1 MEVMDMAQNML
12 RTLIQAGAI
21 IALLTATAS
30 AQGIPMKFPLK
41 GDKRQMTPEE
51 IEKQKAAENAYHAAM
66 EKIPEKKAVD
76 PWGNIRPSPATAS
89 KNKQQ

>member
-1 MEVMDMAQNML
+1 MDMAQNML

-21 IALLTATAS
+21 IALLTGTAS
-30 AQGIPMKFPLK
+30 AQGVPMKFPLK
-41 GDKRQMTPEE
+41 GDSKRPMTPEE
-51 IEKQKAAENAYHAAM
+51 IEKQKAADNAYHAAM